1 MPSSRPS
8 ESQPSDAGTGLP
20 APAPVVLLTG
30 GSGYV
35 GSVIL
40 DRLVRSGAVVRVLAL
55 PETVAGLLHKD
66 RIQIFEG
73 SLSDRELLARATAGV
88 DVVYHFGAAL
98 PSGDTALITEVNVR
112 GTENLLAAAT
122 ANRVRRFVH
131 ASSMAVYDPVV
142 RRSRWPITEEF
153 PLQAPGRR
161 ARSHYPRSK
170 VEAEALV
177 KQAHDESGIEYVILR
192 FPIVYGLGAPLVE
205 DYIVTLL
212 GRPRVLTTGA
222 ADAPGMQW
230 VHVDDLAEAT
240 VLAGTRA
247 EAANQVF
254 NISGGDVFS
263 MRDLLEAVAEQKGAP
278 LPPLRERRPFM
289 KAIAERIRQKGT
301 LKFDVKKAETLIGFR
316 AKDDLRASF
325 RAIAA
330 DMNRRGLLPD
340 SIGGDPDTNPRALV
354 ETLRAIAQSRP
365 RRRGAV

>member
-1 MPSSRPS
+1 MPSSPHN
-8 ESQPSDAGTGLP
+8 EKPLT
-20 APAPVVLLTG
+20 VLLTG
-30 GSGYV
+30 ASGYV

-40 DRLVRSGAVVRVLAL
+40 DRLVGSGASVRVLAL
-55 PETVAGLLHKD
+55 PETVVGLVHRD
-66 RIQIFEG
+66 RIELFEG
-73 SLSDRELLARATAGV
+73 SLADKELLARATKGV

-98 PSGDTALITEVNVR
+98 PTSDTNLIIEVNIR
-112 GTENLLAAAT
+112 GTENLLVAAT

-131 ASSMAVYDPVV
+131 ASSMAVYDPVL

-170 VEAEALV
+170 VEAEGLV
-177 KQAHDESGIEYVILR
+177 RRAGADSGMEFVILR

-205 DYIVTLL
+205 DYIKTLL
-212 GRPRVLTTGA
+212 DRPRVLTTGA
-222 ADAPGMQW
+222 AEAPGMQW
-230 VHVDDLAEAT
+230 VHVDDLAAAT

-254 NISGGDVFS
+254 NISGADVFS
-263 MRDLLEAVAEQKGAP
+263 MRDLLEAVAEEKQVP
-278 LPPLRERRPFM
+278 LPALRERRPFF
-289 KAIAERIRQKGT
+289 KALAERRLRNAT
-301 LKFDVKKAETLIGFR
+301 LKYDVKKAEAALGFR
-316 AKDDLRASF
+316 ARDDLRATL

-340 SIGGDPDTNPRALV
+340 TFGIDPDTNPRALV

-365 RRRGAV
+365 GRRGAV